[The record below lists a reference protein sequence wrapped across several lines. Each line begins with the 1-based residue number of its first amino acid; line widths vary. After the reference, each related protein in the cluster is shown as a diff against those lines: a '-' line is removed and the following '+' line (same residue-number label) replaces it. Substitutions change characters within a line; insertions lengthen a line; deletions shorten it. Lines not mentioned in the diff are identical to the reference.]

1 MKAAEGI
8 AAVTVPDV
16 FAPARLG
23 PVSLRNRVIKAATFE
38 GVNVG
43 NVVTDELVDFHLRAG
58 RGGVAMTTVSYVAV
72 NADGMGAPNELYLRP
87 EALPGLERIAREVH
101 LTGASIAA
109 QLGHAGPVGALPGKT
124 PLGPT
129 KGRTMMGTPV
139 REITRAQIDDVV
151 ADFASGAVMLA
162 DCGFDA
168 VEIHLGHGYLPSAFM
183 SPKLNRRSDDYGGS
197 IENRARFPRAIAA
210 AVREAVGQR
219 IAVTAKLN
227 MRDGAR
233 GGLEVADSIA
243 IARLLEADAHLDAL
257 ELTAGS
263 SAQNPMYLFHGDVP
277 RAEFAQVLPTV
288 QKIGFRL
295 FGRLFLKHYPFTETY
310 FAPMARQFRDAL
322 DMPLIL
328 LGGITTL
335 ASMQQAMA
343 DGFQFVAMGRAL
355 LREPDLLLRMQAG
368 ETTSSTCIH
377 CNKCM
382 VSIYSGTRCVL
393 DNPAPIVTPTGG

>member
-1 MKAAEGI
+1 
-8 AAVTVPDV
+8 
-16 FAPARLG
+16 
-23 PVSLRNRVIKAATFE
+23 
-38 GVNVG
+38 
-43 NVVTDELVDFHLRAG
+43 
-58 RGGVAMTTVSYVAV
+58 
-72 NADGMGAPNELYLRP
+72 
-87 EALPGLERIAREVH
+87 
-101 LTGASIAA
+101 
-109 QLGHAGPVGALPGKT
+109 
-124 PLGPT
+124 
-129 KGRTMMGTPV
+129 
-139 REITRAQIDDVV
+139 
-151 ADFASGAVMLA
+151 
-162 DCGFDA
+162 
-168 VEIHLGHGYLPSAFM
+168 
-183 SPKLNRRSDDYGGS
+183 
-197 IENRARFPRAIAA
+197 
-210 AVREAVGQR
+210 
-219 IAVTAKLN
+219 
-227 MRDGAR
+227 
-233 GGLEVADSIA
+233 
-243 IARLLEADAHLDAL
+243 
-257 ELTAGS
+257 
-263 SAQNPMYLFHGDVP
+263 MYLFHGDVP